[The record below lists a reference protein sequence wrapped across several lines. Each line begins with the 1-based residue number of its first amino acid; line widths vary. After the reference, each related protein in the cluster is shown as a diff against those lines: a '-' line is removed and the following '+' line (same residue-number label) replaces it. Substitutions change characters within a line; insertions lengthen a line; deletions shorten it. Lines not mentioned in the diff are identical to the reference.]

1 MSLVQAP
8 APGTGEESVAG
19 SGAAPARGGATAPCP
34 ACGVSTPRLRARV
47 PWYARLDP
55 LARAVA
61 GRGLLRC
68 PACGHRWPADD
79 AQRRD
84 TEARSR

>member
-1 MSLVQAP
+1 MGPFMRRRRAVEGSL
-8 APGTGEESVAG
+8 AG
-19 SGAAPARGGATAPCP
+19 REAAAPEGGTTTSCPTCGASKAAP
-34 ACGVSTPRLRARV
+34 SARV

-68 PACGHRWPADD
+68 PACGHRWPAD
-79 AQRRD
+79 AGRGGAG
-84 TEARSR
+84 ARSR